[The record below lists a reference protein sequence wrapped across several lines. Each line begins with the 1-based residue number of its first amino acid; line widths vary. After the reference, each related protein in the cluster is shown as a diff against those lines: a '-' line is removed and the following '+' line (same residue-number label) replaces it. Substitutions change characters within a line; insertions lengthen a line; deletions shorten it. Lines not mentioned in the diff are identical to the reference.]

1 MLSLNY
7 LTSLQSMHIQLFIS
21 MLQMTSET
29 YFHFRIHIIY
39 VYMSYMFIFYMEART
54 IDPVLNKFL
63 NLFLRLE
70 PATYSSLHIL
80 KI

>member
-29 YFHFRIHIIY
+29 YFPFRIHIIY